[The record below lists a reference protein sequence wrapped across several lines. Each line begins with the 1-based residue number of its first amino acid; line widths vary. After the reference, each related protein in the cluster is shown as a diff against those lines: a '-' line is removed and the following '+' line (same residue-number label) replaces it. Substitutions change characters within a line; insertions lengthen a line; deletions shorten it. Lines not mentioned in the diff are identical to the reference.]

1 MLIVI
6 LQGLPAFGPV
16 FNIAG
21 HLGTVAEVA
30 MGAGAGA
37 EAFNFDNRIE

>member
-1 MLIVI
+1 MLIVL

-30 MGAGAGA
+30 TGAGA
-37 EAFNFDNRIE
+37 EAFNFDDRIE